1 MSSSVSWG
9 SIHEHRRAPVREG
22 QRPSMRLPMGGVM
35 GSLEK
40 RLEDIVEAL
49 SPEEKARL
57 VIENLFREQP
67 ALSPS

>member
-1 MSSSVSWG
+1 
-9 SIHEHRRAPVREG
+9 
-22 QRPSMRLPMGGVM
+22 MRLPMGGVM

-49 SPEEKARL
+49 SPEKRLEDIVEALSGWPEEKARL

>member
-1 MSSSVSWG
+1 
-9 SIHEHRRAPVREG
+9 
-22 QRPSMRLPMGGVM
+22 MRLPMGGVM